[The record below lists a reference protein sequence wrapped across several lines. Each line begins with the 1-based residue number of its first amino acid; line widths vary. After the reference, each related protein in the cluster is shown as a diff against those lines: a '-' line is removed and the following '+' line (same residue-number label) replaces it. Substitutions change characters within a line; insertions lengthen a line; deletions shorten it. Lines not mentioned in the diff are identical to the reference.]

1 MHQRERI
8 CALEPRDS
16 GILLTTL
23 RTHDEIRDDRR
34 GVRPQPAQARP
45 AHAADRREDHRAAG
59 RPSSIRREFKDRYE
73 DALRD
78 LIARKSKG
86 ESWSASEVPEED
98 DKVVDLMDAL
108 KKSLKGGGGPSR
120 DKADRFLEAQAR
132 KAKPKAKK
140 KASSR
145 KRAA

>member
-1 MHQRERI
+1 ME
-8 CALEPRDS
+8 
-16 GILLTTL
+16 
-23 RTHDEIRDDRR
+23 
-34 GVRPQPAQARP
+34 
-45 AHAADRREDHRAAG
+45 
-59 RPSSIRREFKDRYE
+59 
-73 DALRD
+73 
-78 LIARKSKG
+78 
-86 ESWSASEVPEED
+86 
-98 DKVVDLMDAL
+98 AL